1 MAFPN
6 NSHTEPQSANNE
18 TTSTAAADYN
28 NKNHSDDE
36 DLVSIHREMWNRW
49 SSWNKRR
56 RPYYDDEEETLRETL
71 DQLKKKK
78 ILLTSKVL
86 MAQSSSITQ
95 TTTLADT
102 LSVDYDNTE
111 ALFQQQTTN
120 TVHPTTIILQQPTNT
135 TTTSTD
141 DETNTITTSSSTNQ
155 LINTLSMVRK
165 QRRFIGA
172 HRLSGISTIILPNT
186 DPNKSGCIGARFD
199 LCDDGE
205 FNPLNN
211 RQPYY
216 VFFDWI
222 CTSPVVGLGNTTTTT
237 QKRLQLRLAQHT
249 LPKAVSVTEV
259 IRRRFHKEN
268 NTKASKT
275 QQPIIIS
282 TTEGGGGG
290 VIAIDLGPYNEEEDE
305 GVVTEGTILMSC
317 LRTCLGAIYD
327 ALHAHAQRILLKQW
341 LMMMNVHNNNNNKIQ
356 DLLYSN
362 AHDRISFG
370 FALLRR
376 FEDNTST
383 RKKIQRTLKVQL
395 TYEDE
400 PLPKKVSLK
409 WADILDHLDV
419 HWFLPNV
426 AAYMRIYP
434 IPNVLNMIEQQ
445 AAEEEL
451 MSRRD
456 INTNSYVK

>member
-1 MAFPN
+1 MTSPN
-6 NSHTEPQSANNE
+6 NSHTEPQSTNNE
-18 TTSTAAADYN
+18 TTTSTAATDYN
-28 NKNHSDDE
+28 HENSDNGE

-78 ILLTSKVL
+78 ILLTSKLAV
-86 MAQSSSITQ
+86 MAQSSITQ
-95 TTTLADT
+95 ITTLADT
-102 LSVDYDNTE
+102 LSMDYNTE
-111 ALFQQQTTN
+111 ALFQQQQTN
-120 TVHPTTIILQQPTNT
+120 TVHPTKIFQQPTYT
-135 TTTSTD
+135 TPTTD
-141 DETNTITTSSSTNQ
+141 DETRTSTTSTNQ

-172 HRLSGISTIILPNT
+172 HRLSGISTIIIPNT
-186 DPNKSGCIGARFD
+186 DPHKSGCIGARFD

-222 CTSPVVGLGNTTTTT
+222 CTSPVVVLDNTSTSNAT

-259 IRRRFHKEN
+259 IRRRFHREN
-268 NTKASKT
+268 NTKTKASKS

-282 TTEGGGGG
+282 TTEGGG
-290 VIAIDLGPYNEEEDE
+290 VIAIDLGPYSEEDE
-305 GVVTEGTILMSC
+305 GVVTEEKGTILMSC

-341 LMMMNVHNNNNNKIQ
+341 LMSVHNNNKIQ

-362 AHDRISFG
+362 AHDRISFD

-376 FEDNTST
+376 FEDDTASSSRT
-383 RKKIQRTLKVQL
+383 KIQRTLKVQL

-400 PLPKKVSLK
+400 PLPKKVSLR

-419 HWFLPNV
+419 HWFLPDV
-426 AAYMRIYP
+426 AAYMRMYP
-434 IPNVLNMIEQQ
+434 IPNVLNMIEQ
-445 AAEEEL
+445 AAEDEL
-451 MSRRD
+451 LSPRG
-456 INTNSYVK
+456 INTNS